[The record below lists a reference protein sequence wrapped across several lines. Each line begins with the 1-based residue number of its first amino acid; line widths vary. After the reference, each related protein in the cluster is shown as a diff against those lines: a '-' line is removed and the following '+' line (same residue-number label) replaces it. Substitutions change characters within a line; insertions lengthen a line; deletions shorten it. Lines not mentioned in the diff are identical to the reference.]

1 MINGDEEVDMSYVY
15 GVLESEGMKLWMYVP
30 DTYATQVPDS
40 LEDVQVE
47 AENEL
52 TKQQAMDVDRADN
65 TEVFE

>member
-1 MINGDEEVDMSYVY
+1 MDVCARHICY
-15 GVLESEGMKLWMYVP
+15 
-30 DTYATQVPDS
+30 VPDS

-47 AENEL
+47 VENEL